1 MIEPTDK
8 APEIDKLISGLMGK
22 DRKSTIEGAKCM
34 TCKAPNLNF
43 RDPLS
48 RKEYAI
54 SGMCQRCQDE
64 TFGV

>member
-1 MIEPTDK
+1 MTKFKATDK
-8 APEIDKLISGLMGK
+8 APDIEKLFTSL
-22 DRKSTIEGAKCM
+22 IEGARCVI
-34 TCKAPNLNF
+34 CQSPDLNF

-48 RKEYAI
+48 QEEYAI